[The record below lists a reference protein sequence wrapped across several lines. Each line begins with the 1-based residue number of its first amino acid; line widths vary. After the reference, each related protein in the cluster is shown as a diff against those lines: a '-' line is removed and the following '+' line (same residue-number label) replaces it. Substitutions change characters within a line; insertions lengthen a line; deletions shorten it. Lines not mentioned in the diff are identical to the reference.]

1 MTTDTYSFV
10 SVILNFEFVGLLT
23 AITAGSAPGSASLFV
38 LLVNT
43 QFSDQVKIRFISQLI
58 NSLVFSKNSFNILMA
73 RQLQLLFPYCYL
85 LIFM

>member
-23 AITAGSAPGSASLFV
+23 EITAGSAPGSASLFV

-43 QFSDQVKIRFISQLI
+43 QFLDQVKIRFI
-58 NSLVFSKNSFNILMA
+58 
-73 RQLQLLFPYCYL
+73 
-85 LIFM
+85 